1 MLKEFPEEKKQI
13 LITLKKASS
22 HISKI
27 EEMVNED
34 KYCIEIIQQ
43 MKAVHGLIHSAMD
56 KTLELHLTSCFKEG
70 MKSGTEIRRK
80 RLIGEVIQ
88 VTKINNQ

>member
-13 LITLKKASS
+13 LTTLKKANS
-22 HISKI
+22 HITKI
-27 EEMVNED
+27 EEMVNEN
-34 KYCIEIIQQ
+34 KYCIDILQQ
-43 MKAVHGLIHSAMD
+43 MKAVHGLMHSAMD

-70 MKSGTEIRRK
+70 MKSGTETRK
-80 RLIGEVIQ
+80 KKLIGEVIQ